1 MKINILLFMAFFV
14 GSIHAQEKSELN
26 MSFGAD
32 LTSSY
37 LWRGLPQG
45 TLPALQPWGELSYK
59 GFTLGTWG
67 SYELAGGFKEID
79 IYAKYTLK
87 NFSLQFVDL
96 YFPDYVGLNPDYFNF
111 KKAETG
117 HAAELGLSY
126 NGSEKIP
133 FTVYGGMI
141 IYGAAIDPK
150 VSNAT
155 ELNKS
160 VYVEV
165 NYLGT
170 LNDINYNVFA
180 GFTPTESLLYGSSQ
194 FAFINVGVSAKK
206 ALKITDHFSLPLKL
220 TLAANPNS
228 NKFYMAFAISL

>member
-1 MKINILLFMAFFV
+1 MKTNILLLVAFFV
-14 GSIHAQEKSELN
+14 GSIQAEDKSEL
-26 MSFGAD
+26 SLSLGAD
-32 LTSSY
+32 LTTSY

-79 IYAKYTLK
+79 MYAKYTLK
-87 NFSLQFVDL
+87 AFTLQFIDL
-96 YFPDYVGLNPDYFNF
+96 YFPDYVGLNPDFFNF

-117 HAAELGLSY
+117 HAAELGVSY

-141 IYGAAIDPK
+141 IYGAAVDPNA
-150 VSNAT
+150 SNAS

-160 VYVEV
+160 AYVEV

-170 LNDINYNVFA
+170 LNDIKYNIFT

-194 FAFINVGVSAKK
+194 FAFIHVGVSAQKT
-206 ALKITDHFSLPLKL
+206 LKITDFFSLPLKL